1 MIPANVV
8 DLKTFVPA
16 KDFQVSAQY
25 YKDLGFTLNRDE
37 DGIKEFQ
44 IGAFRFLLQDYWVE
58 DWAGNFMM
66 YLQVDDL
73 EAWWKHIQQTQV
85 TEKYEGIRATAPK
98 LQPDGTSIVHLTD
111 PAGVCWNI
119 VQKPRQT

>member
-1 MIPANVV
+1 MNPGNIV

-16 KDFQVSAQY
+16 KDFEQSTQY
-25 YKDLGFTLNRDE
+25 YKDLGFSLNRED

-44 IGAFRFLLQDYWVE
+44 IGTFRFLLQDYWVE
-58 DWAGNFMM
+58 DLASNFMM

-73 EAWWKHIQQTQV
+73 DAWWNHIQQTKV
-85 TEKYEGIRATAPK
+85 LDKYQGIRAKAPE
-98 LQPDGTSIVHLTD
+98 LQSGGTRIAYLTD

-119 VQKPRQT
+119 VQK